1 MKTAWKILDISANG
15 ELIVRARYFVSADD
29 GKNVVE
35 TEGNWYFKDPKLTVP
50 FADVTE
56 EMMIEWIK
64 EQAGSAIE
72 KRLEEQL
79 QALKQET
86 KTVLPWLPQV
96 FTPEFKE

>member
-1 MKTAWKILDISANG
+1 MLFRS
-15 ELIVRARYFVSADD
+15 
-29 GKNVVE
+29 
-35 TEGNWYFKDPKLTVP
+35 
-50 FADVTE
+50 